1 MSTGFIDMMLKTI
14 MSDLFIWVGKNHATV
29 YAALGIVDIKKL
41 LMSEQGRRRKRI
53 ING

>member
-14 MSDLFIWVGKNHATV
+14 MSDLFIWVGKNHATL

-41 LMSEQGRRRKRI
+41 LMSEQGRRRERI